1 MSSEYSSLA
10 YRIAFASLQGMGV
23 DLARKLLDVV
33 GSEEQFFFMK
43 EKELRALTQGRS
55 KIYSDNY
62 RLECLQRAVQEE
74 AFVRDH
80 GIKATYFKDYPIND
94 TLALNVTLLQALDSA
109 GWRTL
114 RNDFNIAE
122 LDPALQQ
129 LIDSGLD
136 PLFTLRV
143 NKDDY
148 TQSVDSTCPN
158 SQLLAF
164 SYKSQFV
171 TLFHVTN
178 KEEIHAVLYHNL
190 DISTKQ

>member
-1 MSSEYSSLA
+1 MNTHRHHLSFLSSWRGTA
-10 YRIAFASLQGMGV
+10 
-23 DLARKLLDVV
+23 LLCLLIL
-33 GSEEQFFFMK
+33 GSAAAVI
-43 EKELRALTQGRS
+43 LWPRSDDAALSRHYNH
-55 KIYSDNY
+55 IP
-62 RLECLQRAVQEE
+62 
-74 AFVRDH
+74 

-94 TLALNVTLLQALDSA
+94 TLSINVTLLQALDSA

-164 SYKSQFV
+164 SYKSQTV

-178 KEEIHAVLYHNL
+178 KDELHAVIYHNI
-190 DISTKQ
+190 DKSINQK

>member
-1 MSSEYSSLA
+1 MNTHRPHLSFLSSWRGTALLCLLILGSAAAVILWPRSDD
-10 YRIAFASLQGMGV
+10 ASLS
-23 DLARKLLDVV
+23 RHYNHIP
-33 GSEEQFFFMK
+33 S
-43 EKELRALTQGRS
+43 
-55 KIYSDNY
+55 
-62 RLECLQRAVQEE
+62 
-74 AFVRDH
+74 
-80 GIKATYFKDYPIND
+80 IKATYFKDYPIND
-94 TLALNVTLLQALDSA
+94 TLTLNVTLLQALDSA

-164 SYKSQFV
+164 SYKSQTV

-178 KEEIHAVLYHNL
+178 KDELHAVIYHNI
-190 DISTKQ
+190 DKSINQK

>member
-1 MSSEYSSLA
+1 MNTHRPHLSFLSSWRGTALLCLLILGSAAAVILWPRSDD
-10 YRIAFASLQGMGV
+10 ASLS
-23 DLARKLLDVV
+23 RHYNH
-33 GSEEQFFFMK
+33 
-43 EKELRALTQGRS
+43 
-55 KIYSDNY
+55 IP
-62 RLECLQRAVQEE
+62 
-74 AFVRDH
+74 

-94 TLALNVTLLQALDSA
+94 TLSINITLLQALDSA

-129 LIDSGLD
+129 LIDSSLD
-136 PLFTLRV
+136 PLFTHRV

-164 SYKSQFV
+164 SYKSQTV

-178 KEEIHAVLYHNL
+178 KDELHAVIYHNI
-190 DISTKQ
+190 DKSINQK

>member
-1 MSSEYSSLA
+1 MNTHRPHLSFLSSWRSTALLCLLILGSAAAVILWP
-10 YRIAFASLQGMGV
+10 RSDDASLS
-23 DLARKLLDVV
+23 RHYNH
-33 GSEEQFFFMK
+33 
-43 EKELRALTQGRS
+43 
-55 KIYSDNY
+55 IP
-62 RLECLQRAVQEE
+62 
-74 AFVRDH
+74 

-94 TLALNVTLLQALDSA
+94 TLSINVTLLEALDSTA
-109 GWRTL
+109 WSTL

-129 LIDSGLD
+129 LINSGLD
-136 PLFTLRV
+136 PLFTRRV

-164 SYKSQFV
+164 SYTSQTV

>member
-1 MSSEYSSLA
+1 MNTHRPHLSFLSGWRGTALLCLLILGSAAAVILWPRPSD
-10 YRIAFASLQGMGV
+10 ASLS
-23 DLARKLLDVV
+23 RHYNH
-33 GSEEQFFFMK
+33 
-43 EKELRALTQGRS
+43 
-55 KIYSDNY
+55 IP
-62 RLECLQRAVQEE
+62 
-74 AFVRDH
+74 

-94 TLALNVTLLQALDSA
+94 TLSINVTLLEALDSA

-164 SYKSQFV
+164 SYKSQTV

-178 KEEIHAVLYHNL
+178 KDELHAVIYHNI
-190 DISTKQ
+190 DKSINQK

>member
-1 MSSEYSSLA
+1 MNTHRPHLSFLSSWRGTALLCLLILGSAAAVILWPRSDDAALSRHYSH
-10 YRIAFASLQGMGV
+10 IP
-23 DLARKLLDVV
+23 
-33 GSEEQFFFMK
+33 
-43 EKELRALTQGRS
+43 
-55 KIYSDNY
+55 
-62 RLECLQRAVQEE
+62 C
-74 AFVRDH
+74 
-80 GIKATYFKDYPIND
+80 IKATYFKDYPIND
-94 TLALNVTLLQALDSA
+94 TLSINITLLQALDSA

-164 SYKSQFV
+164 SYTSQTV

>member
-1 MSSEYSSLA
+1 MNTHRPHLSFLSSWRGTALLCLLILGFAAAVILWPRSND
-10 YRIAFASLQGMGV
+10 ASLS
-23 DLARKLLDVV
+23 RYYNH
-33 GSEEQFFFMK
+33 
-43 EKELRALTQGRS
+43 
-55 KIYSDNY
+55 IP
-62 RLECLQRAVQEE
+62 
-74 AFVRDH
+74 

-94 TLALNVTLLQALDSA
+94 TLTLNVTLLQALDSA

-129 LIDSGLD
+129 LIDCGLD
-136 PLFTLRV
+136 PIFTCRV

-164 SYKSQFV
+164 SYKSQTV

-178 KEEIHAVLYHNL
+178 KDELHAVIYHNI
-190 DISTKQ
+190 DKSINQK

>member
-1 MSSEYSSLA
+1 MNTHRPHLSFLSSWRGTALLCLL
-10 YRIAFASLQGMGV
+10 ILGFAAAVILWPRS
-23 DLARKLLDVV
+23 DDA
-33 GSEEQFFFMK
+33 
-43 EKELRALTQGRS
+43 ALSRHYNH
-55 KIYSDNY
+55 IP
-62 RLECLQRAVQEE
+62 
-74 AFVRDH
+74 

-94 TLALNVTLLQALDSA
+94 TLSINITLLQALDSA

-164 SYKSQFV
+164 SYTSQTV

-178 KEEIHAVLYHNL
+178 KEEIHAVYYHNF
-190 DISTKQ
+190 DKSINQK

>member
-1 MSSEYSSLA
+1 MNTHRPHLSFLSSWRGTA
-10 YRIAFASLQGMGV
+10 
-23 DLARKLLDVV
+23 LLCLLIL
-33 GSEEQFFFMK
+33 GSAAAVI
-43 EKELRALTQGRS
+43 LWPRSDDAALSRHYNH
-55 KIYSDNY
+55 IP
-62 RLECLQRAVQEE
+62 
-74 AFVRDH
+74 

-94 TLALNVTLLQALDSA
+94 TLTINVTLLQALDSTA
-109 GWRTL
+109 WSTL

-136 PLFTLRV
+136 PLFTCRV

-164 SYKSQFV
+164 SYKSQTV